1 MHIRN
6 IKIAPLAAQSLLAF
20 AALTVASANVQAQTV
35 TQGPSSSRTPYL
47 VPAYS
52 SGSIVRSITSIAT
65 ATDLVPLTGSPTTAF
80 EFGGIID
87 GLGAYDNG
95 NGTVTILACFELGT
109 TSGVVRR
116 HGARGAYVT
125 ETIVN
130 KQTLQV
136 ISANDLIE
144 QVIEANGTVR
154 SVASGNPVAMG
165 RFCSADLPAVS
176 ALYNPKT
183 GLGTTDRIFLCGEEF
198 AGASWML
205 GHVAS
210 GAEKGTSYVLPAFN
224 LATNGSGINAVGS
237 WENALANPFPQDL
250 TIVAATNDGGSGVQ
264 NNRVSLYVGTKQATG
279 TAVDK
284 AGLKGGQHFFVQVV
298 GSLNEIVNTTT
309 RATNITSG
317 TRFSLDPTVG
327 TQFSRPEDGHWD
339 PQNPRDF
346 YFVTTDR
353 INTVNN
359 TGENQSVGASGT
371 AGQVG
376 KSRLFRL
383 RFDDLTNPTQGGV
396 IDLLIDGQKSGINV
410 NMMDNMCVGADGML
424 YITEDPGNS
433 TYLAKTYAYDITTDT
448 LVLMTKYDPARW
460 GELAVNGGTPG
471 ALAPHTNDKEVSGII
486 DVTSMFPH
494 ADDERVLV
502 LDCQDHS
509 TNPAVAS
516 AASVEG
522 GQLLLMRVAPRQR
535 TLPFGLGCGVSLSA
549 GAGERA
555 TLGAAFDSQVTG
567 MVSGASAFMSVGL
580 SNVTLGG
587 NALPIALDSVGMTG
601 CSLYHDTAIAVF
613 APCTSTGATSATY
626 SIAIPSSTLFVGQKF
641 YQQAWA
647 TNATANVA
655 GLVGS
660 NALQMTIGF

>member
-1 MHIRN
+1 MHTPISSILKKR
-6 IKIAPLAAQSLLAF
+6 ATAVVSLAAIV
-20 AALTVASANVQAQTV
+20 VASASVQAQSV
-35 TQGPSSSRTPYL
+35 VQGPSSSRTPYL
-47 VPAYS
+47 VPAYA
-52 SGSIVRSITSIAT
+52 SGGIVRNVTSIAT
-65 ATDLVPLTGSPTTAF
+65 ATDLVPLTGSPNTPF

-95 NGTVTILACFELGT
+95 NGTVTVLACFELGT
-109 TSGVVRR
+109 TRGVIRR
-116 HGARGAYVT
+116 HGAVGAYVT
-125 ETIVN
+125 EIIID

-136 ISANDLIE
+136 VSSNDLIE
-144 QVIEANGTVR
+144 EVIEANGTVR
-154 SVASGNPVAMG
+154 SVANGNPVAMG

-176 ALYNPKT
+176 AYYNPKT
-183 GLGTTDRIFLCGEEF
+183 GLGTTDRIFMCGEEF
-198 AGASWML
+198 AGSSWML
-205 GHVAS
+205 GHVAT
-210 GAEKGTSYVLPAFN
+210 GAEKGKSYVLPAFN
-224 LATNGSGINAVGS
+224 LSTNGSGITALGS

-250 TIVAATNDGGSGVQ
+250 TIVAATNDGGSSVQ
-264 NNRVSLYVGTKQATG
+264 NNRVSLYVGTKQGTG
-279 TAVDK
+279 TAVEK
-284 AGLKGGQHFFVQVV
+284 AGLKNGQHYFVQVI
-298 GSLNEIVNTTT
+298 GSPTEIVSSTT

-317 TRFSLDPTVG
+317 TRFTLDPTVG

-353 INTVNN
+353 LNTVNN
-359 TGENQSVGASGT
+359 PGENQSVGASGT

-376 KSRLFRL
+376 KSRLWRM

-396 IDLLIDGQKSGINV
+396 IDLLIDGQKNGVNV

-460 GELAVNGGTPG
+460 GDLAVNGGTPG
-471 ALAPHTNDKEVSGII
+471 ALSPYTNDKEVSGII

-494 ADDERVLV
+494 ADDERVLL
-502 LDCQDHS
+502 LDAQDHS

-535 TLPFGLGCGVSLSA
+535 ATAFGLGCGVSLSA
-549 GAGERA
+549 GAGERP

-580 SNVTLGG
+580 SNTTLGG
-587 NALPIALDSVGMTG
+587 NALPIALDSFGMTG
-601 CSLYHDTAIAVF
+601 CSLYNDTAIAVF
-613 APCTSTGATSATY
+613 APCTSTGATTATY

-641 YQQAWA
+641 YQQAFA
-647 TNATANVA
+647 TNATANLA

>member
-1 MHIRN
+1 
-6 IKIAPLAAQSLLAF
+6 
-20 AALTVASANVQAQTV
+20 
-35 TQGPSSSRTPYL
+35 
-47 VPAYS
+47 
-52 SGSIVRSITSIAT
+52 
-65 ATDLVPLTGSPTTAF
+65 
-80 EFGGIID
+80 
-87 GLGAYDNG
+87 
-95 NGTVTILACFELGT
+95 
-109 TSGVVRR
+109 
-116 HGARGAYVT
+116 
-125 ETIVN
+125 
-130 KQTLQV
+130 
-136 ISANDLIE
+136 
-144 QVIEANGTVR
+144 
-154 SVASGNPVAMG
+154 
-165 RFCSADLPAVS
+165 
-176 ALYNPKT
+176 
-183 GLGTTDRIFLCGEEF
+183 
-198 AGASWML
+198 ML
-205 GHVAS
+205 GHVAT
-210 GAEKGTSYVLPAFN
+210 GAEKGTSYVLPTFN
-224 LATNGSGINAVGS
+224 LATNGSGISAVGS

-250 TIVAATNDGGSGVQ
+250 TLVAATNDGGSGVQ
-264 NNRVSLYVGTKQATG
+264 NNRVSFYVCTKQATG
-279 TAVDK
+279 TAVEK
-284 AGLKGGQHFFVQVV
+284 AGLKNGQHFFIQVV
-298 GSLNEIVNTTT
+298 GSPVEIVNTTT

-317 TRFSLDPTVG
+317 TRFTLDPTVG

-353 INTVNN
+353 LNTVNN

-376 KSRLFRL
+376 RSRLFRL

-433 TYLAKTYAYDITTDT
+433 TYLGKTYAYDITTDT
-448 LVLMTKYDPARW
+448 LVLMTKFDPARW

-471 ALAPHTNDKEVSGII
+471 ALAPHTNDKEISGVI

-494 ADDERVLV
+494 ADDERVL
-502 LDCQDHS
+502 LIDAQDHS

-535 TLPFGLGCGVSLSA
+535 TLPFGLGCGISLAA

-587 NALPIALDSVGMTG
+587 TALPIALDSFGITG

-613 APCTSTGATSATY
+613 APCTSTGATTATY
-626 SIAIPSSTLFVGQKF
+626 SIAIPSSSLFVGLKF
-641 YQQAWA
+641 YEQAWA
-647 TNATANVA
+647 TNAAANVA